1 MNITTASPFQPNKK
15 ILNLCLGSNQ
25 AIMVSSCWGTMDG
38 PVALPLS
45 ALISTGYFVHLSSF
59 KTNNNNDQS
68 KKTNNNNRKKKLGPL
83 SCILRSLLGL
93 HSFMAC
99 LGQNARLVGPVL
111 EERIQG
117 PCGSLRKPVTSSPRS
132 LNLTSRFF

>member
-59 KTNNNNDQS
+59 KTNNNNDQA
-68 KKTNNNNRKKKLGPL
+68 KKTNNNNRKK
-83 SCILRSLLGL
+83 SLGL
-93 HSFMAC
+93 CPVYCEVYWAYILLWPVWGKMPGW
-99 LGQNARLVGPVL
+99 LGLFWKRGYKGLVALSGSQLLVH
-111 EERIQG
+111 QG
-117 PCGSLRKPVTSSPRS
+117 PSI
-132 LNLTSRFF
+132 